1 MRLVQPISRRAW
13 LAGAAAI
20 LGGWPRTVSTSAAEI
35 QTVTGPIDAA
45 ALGVTL
51 MHEHLLVDFIGAA
64 GVSRT
69 RYNADDVF
77 NVALPHLRKVRELGC
92 ETLVDCTP
100 AYLGRDPELLRR
112 LSVASGLRILTNTGL
127 YGAANDK
134 HLPGFSFTES
144 AEQLAARWIDEATT
158 GIERTTIKP
167 AFMKIGVDG
176 APLSEVDAKL
186 ARAAALTTRQ
196 TGLPIASHTGSGAA
210 ALAQLDILQAIGV
223 PLSSFIW
230 VHAQS
235 EKDDELRIRAAT
247 RGAWIELDGI
257 APGTL
262 QRHLDLVVKMK
273 KADLLNHV
281 LVSHDAGWYH
291 VGESG
296 GGTFRAFD
304 TLFTEFIPALRRAG
318 ISETDIRG
326 LVVENPRRALTP
338 AAGRW
343 SV

>member
-1 MRLVQPISRRAW
+1 MRLVQPVSRRAW
-13 LAGAAAI
+13 LAGAAAL
-20 LGGWPRTVSTSAAEI
+20 LGGLPRTVSTSATEV
-35 QTVTGPIDAA
+35 QTVTGPVDAA

-64 GVSRT
+64 GVSRS

-186 ARAAALTTRQ
+186 ARAAALTTRR

-210 ALAQLDILQAIGV
+210 ALAQLDILQALGV

-247 RGAWIELDGI
+247 RGAWIELDGV
-257 APGTL
+257 APGTI
-262 QRHLDLVVKMK
+262 QRHVDLVVTMK
-273 KADLLNHV
+273 KADLLSHV

-318 ISETDIRG
+318 ISEADIRV

-338 AAGRW
+338 AAGR
-343 SV
+343 

>member
-1 MRLVQPISRRAW
+1 MRSISRRAW

-20 LGGWPRTVSTSAAEI
+20 VGGWSRKVPASSTEI

-45 ALGVTL
+45 VLGVTL

-64 GVSRT
+64 GVSRS

-77 NVALPHLRKVRELGC
+77 NVALPHLRRVRDLGC
-92 ETLVDCTP
+92 DTLVDCTP
-100 AYLGRDPELLRR
+100 AYLGRDPDLLRR
-112 LSVASGLRILTNTGL
+112 LSVASGVRILTNTGL

-144 AEQLAARWIDEATT
+144 ADQLAARWIDEATQ
-158 GIERTTIKP
+158 GIEGTAIKP

-186 ARAAALTTRQ
+186 ARAAALTTRR

-210 ALAQLDILQAIGV
+210 ALAQLDILQAAGV

-235 EKDDELRIRAAT
+235 EKDEEFRIRAAT

-257 APGTL
+257 GPGTV
-262 QRHLDLVVKMK
+262 QRHVDMVVGMK
-273 KADLLNHV
+273 KAALLSHV

-291 VGESG
+291 VGENG
-296 GGTFRAFD
+296 GGTFRSFD

-318 ISETDIRG
+318 LSQADVR
-326 LVVENPRRALTP
+326 LLLAENPRRALTP
-338 AAGRW
+338 ATGR
-343 SV
+343 